1 MFSLEKNF
9 KDKIVLVTGG
19 TSGIG
24 FEIVKRFSELGAN
37 VITCGRDNEKGIK
50 TINRLKDVNK
60 IDFIKC
66 DIGITSDIKN
76 LFQFIVDKYGRIDI
90 AINNASIFCM
100 GKLLHEYTLEK
111 YSEVININLT
121 GTFLCMQEEIRL
133 MLKYKSGS
141 IVNIIST
148 AGIGAQTYGSAP
160 YIISKHGEVGLTRV
174 AALEY
179 AEDGIRVNAIL
190 PGMTDTELLR
200 HIVNN
205 EMINDI
211 ILKYPMKR
219 LVKPIE
225 IAEAALFLSSEAAS
239 GINGLLLTVDQG
251 KSAKT

>member
-1 MFSLEKNF
+1 MFFLEKNF

-24 FEIVKRFSELGAN
+24 FEIVKRFAELGAN
-37 VITCGRDNEKGIK
+37 VITCGRNNEKGAY
-50 TINRLKDVNK
+50 TVSRLKDVNK

-66 DIGITSDIKN
+66 DIGIKSDIER
-76 LFQFIVDKYGRIDI
+76 LFRFIVDKYGKLDI
-90 AINNASIFCM
+90 AINNSSIFCM
-100 GKLLHEYTLEK
+100 GKLLHEYAIEE
-111 YSEVININLT
+111 YNDVINTNLT
-121 GTFLCMQEEIRL
+121 GTFLCMQEEIKI
-133 MLKYKSGS
+133 MLKENNGS
-141 IVNIIST
+141 ITNIIST

-179 AEDGIRVNAIL
+179 AENGIRVNAIL

-200 HIVNN
+200 RIANDK
-205 EMINDI
+205 MINDI
-211 ILKYPMKR
+211 ISRYPMKR

-239 GINGLLLTVDQG
+239 GINGLLLIVDQG